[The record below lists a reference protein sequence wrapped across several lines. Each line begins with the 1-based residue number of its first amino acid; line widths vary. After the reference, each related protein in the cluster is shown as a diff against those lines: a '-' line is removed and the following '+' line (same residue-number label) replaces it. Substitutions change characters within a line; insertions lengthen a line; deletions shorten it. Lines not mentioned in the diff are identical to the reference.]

1 MTLPLIFVLFCFVFV
16 LLSYGASLIVCTV
29 FIEGVRWSCHPVD
42 PFQKAEGISV
52 KQRFFCAKKNYFL
65 SLQARK
71 VLVDFG
77 QNASAVCN
85 FISIT
90 FDLAINITADKS
102 STLNFSSLFWLFK
115 KSCHGNIVIS
125 HAKGNLLL
133 MTYLSLSVLEIR
145 KTLFGVYWKDKTKLT
160 RLKLARLT

>member
-1 MTLPLIFVLFCFVFV
+1 MTLPLIFVLFCFVCV
-16 LLSYGASLIVCTV
+16 LVSYGASLIVCTV

-42 PFQKAEGISV
+42 PFQKAERISV
-52 KQRFFCAKKNYFL
+52 KQRFFCPKTNYFL

-77 QNASAVCN
+77 QNASEVCY

-102 STLNFSSLFWLFK
+102 STISSLFWLFR

-125 HAKGNLLL
+125 HAKLFRSNL
-133 MTYLSLSVLEIR
+133 YLYVINDIP
-145 KTLFGVYWKDKTKLT
+145 FF
-160 RLKLARLT
+160 